1 MKRKKPIA
9 DFFDPYQDLIIEAEI
24 FCHHSD
30 SQDWFWYTYGMTIVE
45 AITGVKDKL
54 TELEQIRHALTHYA
68 DTLLEALEGYE
79 EYEWCTEVKSQTKKI
94 YHEIFALQM
103 RLEELDK

>member
-45 AITGVKDKL
+45 AIAGTKDKL
-54 TELEQIRHALTHYA
+54 SELEQIRHALTKYT
-68 DTLLEALEGYE
+68 DDLLVQLEGYE
-79 EYEWCTEVKSQTKKI
+79 EYEWCDLVKKQMRKI

-103 RLEELDK
+103 RLEKLDK

>member
-1 MKRKKPIA
+1 MKKKKRLA
-9 DFFDPYQDLIIEAEI
+9 DFFDPYKDIMLESEI

-30 SQDWFWYTYGMTIVE
+30 SKDWFYYSYGMTIKE
-45 AITGVKDKL
+45 SITGVKDKL
-54 TELEQIRHALTHYA
+54 TELEQIRFALTHYA

-79 EYEWCTEVKSQTKKI
+79 EYEWRTKVKKQTQKI